1 MHLFDIS
8 SLSQQTTDRR
18 RSFIL
23 KSQLGMW
30 FCCMEV
36 FTRLTQQRRRR
47 LISGLK
53 EPKTLGQKTKLT
65 SNGSP
70 SGTFILIEFRK
81 LIIRNIHRI
90 DSNQPLHHFVTHDD
104 LILYF
109 SKFSG
114 QNHRAEN
121 NDWASELLSEKP
133 NYKLY
138 TEFEYTPMSNY
149 MQGILYPHRT
159 FSIHNN

>member
-1 MHLFDIS
+1 MCNYNNQNINTIYWEGWQLLASIFLCLMITGSYAYVWHFIS
-8 SLSQQTTDRR
+8 FTTDNGQKKIFHSKVPIRDV
-18 RSFIL
+18 IL
-23 KSQLGMW
+23 L
-30 FCCMEV
+30 CMEV

-109 SKFSG
+109 S
-114 QNHRAEN
+114 
-121 NDWASELLSEKP
+121 P
-133 NYKLY
+133 
-138 TEFEYTPMSNY
+138 
-149 MQGILYPHRT
+149 PH
-159 FSIHNN
+159 